1 MAKFDVKVVKDIDFD
16 VELRNS
22 MSEVASGKAI
32 IDDNLF
38 NSEETGIFVFRNE
51 KTITFLKKNK
61 KMVITMNSEEIDPNN
76 SPNLFINKI
85 KVVNSAT
92 IKKLYFIYYAYA
104 NNEDLLKRYREN
116 HIEFIKFL
124 NGDLLPGM
132 TSSCFNITEN
142 VDEFIK

>member
-51 KTITFLKKNK
+51 KIITFLKKNK

>member
-1 MAKFDVKVVKDIDFD
+1 MAKFNVKVAKDFD
-16 VELRNS
+16 FDTELKNS

-38 NSEETGIFVFRNE
+38 KSEETGIFVFRNE

-61 KMVITMNSEEIDPNN
+61 KMIITMNSEEIDPNN

-92 IKKLYFIYYAYA
+92 IKKLYFIYYAYP
-104 NNEDLLKRYREN
+104 NNNDLIKRYQNN
-116 HIEFIKFL
+116 HIDFIKFL

>member
-1 MAKFDVKVVKDIDFD
+1 MAKFSVKVVKDVDFD

-61 KMVITMNSEEIDPNN
+61 KMIINMNSEEIDPNN

-104 NNEDLLKRYREN
+104 NNEDLLKRYKDN

>member
-1 MAKFDVKVVKDIDFD
+1 MAKFNVKVVKDVDFD

-38 NSEETGIFVFRNE
+38 SSEETGIFVFRNE
-51 KTITFLKKNK
+51 KVITFLKKDK
-61 KMVITMNSEEIDPNN
+61 KMIITMNSEEIDPNN

-142 VDEFIK
+142 VEEFIK